1 MLGPLLKD
9 IDNWLW
15 RRGISHPVIMPL
27 VRNLILFTG
36 ICLVMGGVGYA
47 HMPGLFWFGV
57 GAAMITWTF
66 WGLARFFLRQP
77 LGEYSTAFLRVAL
90 GRHTGRTGRGDRGGP
105 CCVPRAA
112 SGPLCGVGRRHG
124 IGAHYLRVG
133 KPRGRKALA
142 PDFSP

>member
-15 RRGISHPVIMPL
+15 RRGISHPVILPL

-36 ICLVMGGVGYA
+36 ICLGMGGVGYA

-66 WGLARFFLRQP
+66 WGLARLFLRQP
-77 LGEYSTAFLRVAL
+77 LGEYSTAFLRVVLLRWGGRLAVLAVVTYVAL
-90 GRHTGRTGRGDRGGP
+90 AVCGAPLTALLGGLAAATALALITYAWAS
-105 CCVPRAA
+105 RAA
-112 SGPLCGVGRRHG
+112 
-124 IGAHYLRVG
+124 G
-133 KPRGRKALA
+133 KR
-142 PDFSP
+142 

>member
-15 RRGISHPVIMPL
+15 RRGISHPVILPL

-36 ICLVMGGVGYA
+36 ICLGMGGVGYA

-66 WGLARFFLRQP
+66 WGLARFFLRLP
-77 LGEYSTAFLRVAL
+77 LGEYSPSLLRVVLLRWGGRLAVLAVVTYVAL
-90 GRHTGRTGRGDRGGP
+90 AVCGAPLTALLGGLAAATALALITYAWAS
-105 CCVPRAA
+105 RAA
-112 SGPLCGVGRRHG
+112 
-124 IGAHYLRVG
+124 G
-133 KPRGRKALA
+133 KR
-142 PDFSP
+142 

>member
-15 RRGISHPVIMPL
+15 RRGISHPVILPL

-36 ICLVMGGVGYA
+36 ICLGMGGVGYA
-47 HMPGLFWFGV
+47 HMPGLLWFGV

-77 LGEYSTAFLRVAL
+77 LGEHSTAFLRVVLLRWGGRLAVLAVVTYVAL
-90 GRHTGRTGRGDRGGP
+90 AVCGAPLTALLGGLAAATALALITYAWAS
-105 CCVPRAA
+105 RAA
-112 SGPLCGVGRRHG
+112 
-124 IGAHYLRVG
+124 G
-133 KPRGRKALA
+133 KR
-142 PDFSP
+142 

>member
-15 RRGISHPVIMPL
+15 RRGISHPVILPL

-36 ICLVMGGVGYA
+36 ICLGMGGVGYA

-77 LGEYSTAFLRVAL
+77 LGVYSTAFLRVVLLRWGGRLAVLAVVTYVAL
-90 GRHTGRTGRGDRGGP
+90 AVCGAPLTALLGGLAAATALALITYAWAS
-105 CCVPRAA
+105 RAA
-112 SGPLCGVGRRHG
+112 
-124 IGAHYLRVG
+124 G
-133 KPRGRKALA
+133 KR
-142 PDFSP
+142 

>member
-15 RRGISHPVIMPL
+15 RRGISHPVILPL

-36 ICLVMGGVGYA
+36 ICLGMGGVGYA

-66 WGLARFFLRQP
+66 WGLARCFLRQP
-77 LGEYSTAFLRVAL
+77 LGEYSTAFLRVVLLRWGGRLAVLAVVTYVAL
-90 GRHTGRTGRGDRGGP
+90 AVCGAPLTALLGGLAAATALALITYAWAS
-105 CCVPRAA
+105 RAA
-112 SGPLCGVGRRHG
+112 
-124 IGAHYLRVG
+124 G
-133 KPRGRKALA
+133 KR
-142 PDFSP
+142 

>member
-15 RRGISHPVIMPL
+15 RRGISHPVILPL

-36 ICLVMGGVGYA
+36 ICLGMGGVGYA

-66 WGLARFFLRQP
+66 WGLARFFLRQS
-77 LGEYSTAFLRVAL
+77 LGEYSTAFLRVVLLRWGGRLAVLAVVTYVAL
-90 GRHTGRTGRGDRGGP
+90 AVCGAPLTALLGGLAAATALALITYAWAS
-105 CCVPRAA
+105 RAA
-112 SGPLCGVGRRHG
+112 
-124 IGAHYLRVG
+124 G
-133 KPRGRKALA
+133 KR
-142 PDFSP
+142 

>member
-15 RRGISHPVIMPL
+15 RRGISHPVILPL

-36 ICLVMGGVGYA
+36 ICLGMGGVGYA

-77 LGEYSTAFLRVAL
+77 QYGVPARGALAL
-90 GRHTGRTGRGDRGGP
+90 GRQTGRTGRGDLCGP
-105 CCVPRAA
+105 CSVRGAA
-112 SGPLCGVGRRHG
+112 DGPAGRVGRRHG

>member
-15 RRGISHPVIMPL
+15 RRGISHPVILPL

-36 ICLVMGGVGYA
+36 ICLGMGGVGYA

-77 LGEYSTAFLRVAL
+77 LGEYRTAFLRVVLLRWGGRLAVLAVVTYVAL
-90 GRHTGRTGRGDRGGP
+90 AVCGAPLTALLGGLAAATALALITYAWAS
-105 CCVPRAA
+105 RAA
-112 SGPLCGVGRRHG
+112 
-124 IGAHYLRVG
+124 G
-133 KPRGRKALA
+133 KR
-142 PDFSP
+142 

>member
-15 RRGISHPVIMPL
+15 RRGISHPVILPL

-36 ICLVMGGVGYA
+36 ICLGMGGVGYA

-77 LGEYSTAFLRVAL
+77 LGEYSTAFLRVVLLRWGVRLAVL
-90 GRHTGRTGRGDRGGP
+90 AVVTMW
-105 CCVPRAA
+105 
-112 SGPLCGVGRRHG
+112 PLQCAGRR
-124 IGAHYLRVG
+124 
-133 KPRGRKALA
+133 
-142 PDFSP
+142 

>member
-15 RRGISHPVIMPL
+15 RRGISHPVILPL

-36 ICLVMGGVGYA
+36 ICLGMGGVGYA

-66 WGLARFFLRQP
+66 GGLARFFLRQP
-77 LGEYSTAFLRVAL
+77 LGEYSTAFLRVVLLRWGGRLAVLAVVTYVAL
-90 GRHTGRTGRGDRGGP
+90 AVCGAPLTALLGGLAAATALALITYAWAS
-105 CCVPRAA
+105 RAA
-112 SGPLCGVGRRHG
+112 
-124 IGAHYLRVG
+124 G
-133 KPRGRKALA
+133 KR
-142 PDFSP
+142 

>member
-15 RRGISHPVIMPL
+15 RRGISHPVILPL

-36 ICLVMGGVGYA
+36 ICLGMSGVGYA
-47 HMPGLFWFGV
+47 HMPGLLWFGV

-77 LGEYSTAFLRVAL
+77 LVEYSTAFLRVVLLRWGGRLAVLAVVTYVAL
-90 GRHTGRTGRGDRGGP
+90 AVCGAPLTALLGGLAAATALALITYAWAS
-105 CCVPRAA
+105 RAA
-112 SGPLCGVGRRHG
+112 
-124 IGAHYLRVG
+124 G
-133 KPRGRKALA
+133 KR
-142 PDFSP
+142 

>member
-15 RRGISHPVIMPL
+15 RRGISHPVILPL

-36 ICLVMGGVGYA
+36 ICLGMGGVGYA

-66 WGLARFFLRQP
+66 RGLARFFLRQP
-77 LGEYSTAFLRVAL
+77 LGEYSTAFLRVVLLRWGGRLAVLAVVTYVAL
-90 GRHTGRTGRGDRGGP
+90 AVCGAPLTALLGGLAAATALALITYAWAS
-105 CCVPRAA
+105 RAA
-112 SGPLCGVGRRHG
+112 
-124 IGAHYLRVG
+124 G
-133 KPRGRKALA
+133 KR
-142 PDFSP
+142 

>member
-15 RRGISHPVIMPL
+15 RRGISHPVILPL

-36 ICLVMGGVGYA
+36 ICLGMGGVGYA

-77 LGEYSTAFLRVAL
+77 LGEYSTYVAL
-90 GRHTGRTGRGDRGGP
+90 AVCGAPLTALLGGLAAATALALITYAWAS
-105 CCVPRAA
+105 RAA
-112 SGPLCGVGRRHG
+112 
-124 IGAHYLRVG
+124 G
-133 KPRGRKALA
+133 KR
-142 PDFSP
+142 

>member
-15 RRGISHPVIMPL
+15 RRGISHPVILPL

-77 LGEYSTAFLRVAL
+77 LGEYSTAFLRVVL
-90 GRHTGRTGRGDRGGP
+90 LRWGGRLAADGPAGR
-105 CCVPRAA
+105 
-112 SGPLCGVGRRHG
+112 VGRRHG

>member
-15 RRGISHPVIMPL
+15 RRGISHPVILPL

-36 ICLVMGGVGYA
+36 ICLGMGGVGYA

-66 WGLARFFLRQP
+66 WGLARFFSRQP
-77 LGEYSTAFLRVAL
+77 LGEYSTAFLRVVLLRWGGRLAVLAVVTYVAL
-90 GRHTGRTGRGDRGGP
+90 AVCGAPLTALLGGLAAATALALITYAWAS
-105 CCVPRAA
+105 RAA
-112 SGPLCGVGRRHG
+112 
-124 IGAHYLRVG
+124 G
-133 KPRGRKALA
+133 KR
-142 PDFSP
+142 

>member
-15 RRGISHPVIMPL
+15 RRGISHPVILPL

-36 ICLVMGGVGYA
+36 ICLGMGGVGYA

-66 WGLARFFLRQP
+66 WGLARFFLFLP
-77 LGEYSTAFLRVAL
+77 LGEYSTAFLRVVLLRWGGRLAVLAVVTYVAL
-90 GRHTGRTGRGDRGGP
+90 AVCGAPLTALLGGLAAATALALITYAWAS
-105 CCVPRAA
+105 RAA
-112 SGPLCGVGRRHG
+112 
-124 IGAHYLRVG
+124 G
-133 KPRGRKALA
+133 KR
-142 PDFSP
+142 

>member
-15 RRGISHPVIMPL
+15 RRGISHPVILPL

-36 ICLVMGGVGYA
+36 ICLGMGGVGYA

-77 LGEYSTAFLRVAL
+77 LGEYSTAFLRVVTTDGIL
-90 GRHTGRTGRGDRGGP
+90 GEH
-105 CCVPRAA
+105 RA
-112 SGPLCGVGRRHG
+112 G
-124 IGAHYLRVG
+124 
-133 KPRGRKALA
+133 
-142 PDFSP
+142 

>member
-15 RRGISHPVIMPL
+15 RRGISHPVILPL

-36 ICLVMGGVGYA
+36 ICLGMGGVGYA

-77 LGEYSTAFLRVAL
+77 LGEYCTAFLRVVLLRWGGRLAVLAVVTYVAL
-90 GRHTGRTGRGDRGGP
+90 AVCGAPLTALLGGLAAATALALITYAWAS
-105 CCVPRAA
+105 RAA
-112 SGPLCGVGRRHG
+112 
-124 IGAHYLRVG
+124 G
-133 KPRGRKALA
+133 KR
-142 PDFSP
+142 

>member
-15 RRGISHPVIMPL
+15 RRGISHPVILPL

-36 ICLVMGGVGYA
+36 ICLGMGGVGYA

-66 WGLARFFLRQP
+66 CGLARFFLRQP
-77 LGEYSTAFLRVAL
+77 LGEYSTAFLRVVLLRWGGRLAVLAVVTYVAL
-90 GRHTGRTGRGDRGGP
+90 AVCGAPLTALLGGLAAATALALITYAWAS
-105 CCVPRAA
+105 RAA
-112 SGPLCGVGRRHG
+112 
-124 IGAHYLRVG
+124 G
-133 KPRGRKALA
+133 KR
-142 PDFSP
+142 

>member
-15 RRGISHPVIMPL
+15 RRGISHPVILPL

-36 ICLVMGGVGYA
+36 ICLGMGGVGYA

-66 WGLARFFLRQP
+66 WGLARFFLRPP
-77 LGEYSTAFLRVAL
+77 LGEYSTAFLRVVLLRWGGRLAVLAVVTYVAL
-90 GRHTGRTGRGDRGGP
+90 AVCGAPLTALLGGLAAATALALITYAWAS
-105 CCVPRAA
+105 RAA
-112 SGPLCGVGRRHG
+112 
-124 IGAHYLRVG
+124 G
-133 KPRGRKALA
+133 KR
-142 PDFSP
+142 

>member
-15 RRGISHPVIMPL
+15 RRGISHPVILPL

-36 ICLVMGGVGYA
+36 ICLGMGGVGYA

-77 LGEYSTAFLRVAL
+77 LCESSTAFLRVVLLRWGGRLAVLAVVTYVAL
-90 GRHTGRTGRGDRGGP
+90 AVCGAPLTALLGGLAAATALALITYAWAS
-105 CCVPRAA
+105 RAA
-112 SGPLCGVGRRHG
+112 
-124 IGAHYLRVG
+124 G
-133 KPRGRKALA
+133 KR
-142 PDFSP
+142 